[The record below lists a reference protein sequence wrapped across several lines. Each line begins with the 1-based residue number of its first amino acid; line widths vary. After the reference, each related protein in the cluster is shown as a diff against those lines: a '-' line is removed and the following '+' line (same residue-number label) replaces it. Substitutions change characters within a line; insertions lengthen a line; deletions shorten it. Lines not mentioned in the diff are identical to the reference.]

1 MKVRVFIWCLILVY
15 FVAFIGS
22 IFTSG
27 TVDSDWYLQNKPSF
41 TPPNWLFGPVWTA
54 LYFLIVLSLYFSWTK
69 AKKKEKKKV
78 AWVFGINLVLNSLWS
93 VLFFGLRNP
102 VLSFID
108 IIAIW
113 ISIIMMIFVAGRIDK
128 KAGWILV
135 PYLIWVSF
143 AAVLNFGFL

>member
-54 LYFLIVLSLYFSWTK
+54 LYFLIVLSFYF
-69 AKKKEKKKV
+69 
-78 AWVFGINLVLNSLWS
+78 SLWS

>member
-78 AWVFGINLVLNSLWS
+78 EWVFGINLVLNSLWS

-143 AAVLNFGFL
+143 AAVLNFVFR